1 MKTTKLISLLLSIVM
16 LTLVFA
22 QVPAFALTESEIQ
35 SQIDALEKK
44 QQALANE
51 IKQLKQ
57 NKAAQTKI
65 KNALDKQIAVIQQ
78 QIDVCNN
85 EIEKTNKLI
94 ADNEAK
100 IAAKRSEMNTA
111 IFEYKKRI
119 RAIYMSGSSGSGIEI
134 LLGAKDVSDF
144 LLLSQATLNI
154 SRRDK
159 RMVDDIVEM
168 IKEVEAKI
176 AENKELIE
184 KQKVIKAELDGKQAE
199 LDKQVDA
206 VMDIIVAINDDL
218 YTSNSTMSRYEK
230 EIEDWNDAMDALSG
244 SDGGDPSPF
253 DGIFTWPVPG
263 FTNRTSEYGPRW
275 NKNHAGIDISQGGI
289 ANAKVVAIASGTAKV
304 WYNSCTHNYG
314 KYKNGKVYSCTN
326 SDGNSCG
333 GGYGNYLSI
342 EHGLY
347 KGISYRS
354 VYAHLA
360 PGSITVR
367 TGQKVGKGQMI
378 GRVGTTGRSTGYH
391 LHFEIRENGEAKNP
405 MNYY

>member
-1 MKTTKLISLLLSIVM
+1 MKTTKIISLLISIVM
-16 LTLVFA
+16 LTLIFA

-35 SQIDALEKK
+35 SEIDALEKK
-44 QQALANE
+44 QQELANE

-65 KNALDKQIAVIQQ
+65 KDALDQQIAVIQQ
-78 QIDVCNN
+78 QIEVCNN
-85 EIEKTNKLI
+85 EIERTNQLI
-94 ADNEAK
+94 ADNEAQ
-100 IAAKRSEMNTA
+100 IAEKREEMDTA
-111 IFEYKKRI
+111 IYEYKKRI

-134 LLGAKDVSDF
+134 LLGAEDISDF
-144 LLLSQATLNI
+144 LLLSQASLNI

-184 KQKVIKAELDGKQAE
+184 AQKLIKAELDAKQAE
-199 LDKQVDA
+199 LDKQVA
-206 VMDIIVAINDDL
+206 EVMEVITAINDDI
-218 YTSNSTMSRYEK
+218 YSSNTTMSRYEK
-230 EIEDWNDAMDALSG
+230 ELKDWNDAMEALSRN
-244 SDGGDPSPF
+244 DGGDTSPF

-304 WYNSCTHNYG
+304 WCNTCTHNYG
-314 KYKNGKVYSCTN
+314 KVNSSGQVYSC
-326 SDGNSCG
+326 GCG
-333 GGYGNYLSI
+333 GGYGNYLAI

-347 KGISYRS
+347 KGISFRS

-360 PGSITVR
+360 PGSVAVY
-367 TGQKVGKGQMI
+367 TGQAVGKGQTV
-378 GRVGTTGRSTGYH
+378 GKVGTTGRSTGYH
-391 LHFEIRENGEAKNP
+391 LHFEIRENGTAVNP
-405 MNYY
+405 MKYY